1 MTKKVIYE
9 ISQNIKNDSLV
20 SEEEFSDMYQHS
32 ITKPD
37 EFWHEQASSYLEWI
51 SKWDQVSEHDFS
63 KGHVCWFKG

>member
-32 ITKPD
+32 ITNPT
-37 EFWHEQASSYLEWI
+37 EFWHDGIKFLNTTLVKA
-51 SKWDQVSEHDFS
+51 K
-63 KGHVCWFKG
+63 